1 MSELV
6 HPKIISG
13 NSNITL
19 SKGIAS
25 WASSLSRSQIDLVE
39 GRVEQFND
47 QEIFVE
53 VFENVRNEDMFIIQ
67 STSNPANDNIMEL
80 LIMLGVIIYAYF
92 AIDRFADDVNP
103 YNFSR
108 RDNDR

>member
-1 MSELV
+1 MEQLANIKKISPKRMNNGELV

-39 GRVEQFND
+39 GRVKQFND
-47 QEIFVE
+47 QEILWKFLK
-53 VFENVRNEDMFIIQ
+53 M
-67 STSNPANDNIMEL
+67 
-80 LIMLGVIIYAYF
+80 
-92 AIDRFADDVNP
+92 
-103 YNFSR
+103 
-108 RDNDR
+108 

>member
-25 WASSLSRSQIDLVE
+25 WASSLSRSQIDLVKA
-39 GRVEQFND
+39 RVEQFND

-53 VFENVRNEDMFIIQ
+53 VFGSI
-67 STSNPANDNIMEL
+67 S
-80 LIMLGVIIYAYF
+80 
-92 AIDRFADDVNP
+92 
-103 YNFSR
+103 
-108 RDNDR
+108 

>member
-25 WASSLSRSQIDLVE
+25 WASSLSRSQIDLV
-39 GRVEQFND
+39 
-47 QEIFVE
+47 
-53 VFENVRNEDMFIIQ
+53 
-67 STSNPANDNIMEL
+67 
-80 LIMLGVIIYAYF
+80 
-92 AIDRFADDVNP
+92 
-103 YNFSR
+103 
-108 RDNDR
+108 